1 MKTFILVASPANFV
15 IIDIISCRVLEVLR
29 PFEKKQKQLLEDTM
43 LLSNISCSIRKG
55 CYMLSACVLQ

>member
-1 MKTFILVASPANFV
+1 MKTFILVASPANLV

-43 LLSNISCSIRKG
+43 LLSQVKSSQVKSPLFI
-55 CYMLSACVLQ
+55 